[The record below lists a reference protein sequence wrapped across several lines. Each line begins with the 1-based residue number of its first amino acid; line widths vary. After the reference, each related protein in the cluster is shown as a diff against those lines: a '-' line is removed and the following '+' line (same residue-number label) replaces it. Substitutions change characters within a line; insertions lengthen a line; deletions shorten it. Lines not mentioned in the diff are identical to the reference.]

1 MITFKYW
8 VMNSWKTTNLIET
21 LNFYEEKWFWTYLM
35 KPEIDTKWNNE
46 IVSRMWISR
55 KVDYL
60 IKKEDDLYWHIVEK
74 FWYNNL
80 PEIIL
85 IDEVQFLTK
94 EHIYQLIR
102 ISHLLWVKV
111 VCYWL
116 RTDFKLIPFEAS
128 MYLLSLADEIEEIKT
143 ICWCWQKAVVNV
155 RYRNWILETDWNQ
168 IEIDD
173 KDDIQYNS
181 ICHNCYLELIWK
193 NIS

>member
-1 MITFKYW
+1 MLTFKYW

-35 KPEIDTKWNNE
+35 KPEVDTKWNNG

-60 IKKEDDLYWHIVEK
+60 IKKEDDLFSHIVKK

-116 RTDFKLIPFEAS
+116 RTDFKLEPFESS

-143 ICWCWQKAVVNV
+143 ICWCWQKATVNV

-168 IEIDD
+168 IEIDN

-181 ICHNCYLELIWK
+181 MCHNCYLELIWK
-193 NIS
+193 DL

>member
-1 MITFKYW
+1 MLIFKYW
-8 VMNSWKTTNLIET
+8 VMNSWKTTNLLET

-35 KPEIDTKWNNE
+35 KPEVDTKWNNE

-94 EHIYQLIR
+94 EHIHQLIL

-116 RTDFKLIPFEAS
+116 RTDFKLEPFEAS

-143 ICWCWQKAVVNV
+143 ICWCWQKATVNV

-193 NIS
+193 DL